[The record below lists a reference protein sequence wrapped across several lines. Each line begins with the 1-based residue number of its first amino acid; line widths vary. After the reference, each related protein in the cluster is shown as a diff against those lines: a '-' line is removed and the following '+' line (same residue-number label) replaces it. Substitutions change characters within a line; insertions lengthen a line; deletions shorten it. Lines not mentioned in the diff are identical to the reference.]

1 MIIAGTLHSELH
13 LISTLYLDVVKEQK
27 RQDKIVEFQKT
38 GKWPGMKEKP
48 VKSEPWSKKKEERVI
63 IKFL

>member
-1 MIIAGTLHSELH
+1 M
-13 LISTLYLDVVKEQK
+13 KEQK

-63 IKFL
+63 I